1 MEIERIDIS
10 PNCFGSPCSHETLIY
25 FVGGRVAARRLGACD
40 LWRLVRSVQGRA
52 FQTVAMERHLMREA
66 WGDATTRAK
75 MLADHAA
82 RKPIRVD
89 ERLALVPSGDAPL
102 VTPVET
108 YETRL
113 ARISKRAKQYED
125 LAAEWRSTLAGS
137 AATGDTGVWERA
149 GFRSIK
155 REKRDD

>member
-1 MEIERIDIS
+1 
-10 PNCFGSPCSHETLIY
+10 
-25 FVGGRVAARRLGACD
+25 
-40 LWRLVRSVQGRA
+40 
-52 FQTVAMERHLMREA
+52 MREA